1 MQNGKDTKYLKQKIK
16 IIKYI
21 FNIMK
26 NLIKTI
32 LLIIAIYSGAVAA
45 NSDDVDFGV
54 TVAFSVASLGF
65 VITNDKN

>member
-45 NSDDVDFGV
+45 NSDNVNIE
-54 TVAFSVASLGF
+54 AAIICAAACSGF
-65 VITNDKN
+65 VMTKDNN